1 MERRYPAIERMVER
15 VRARFTGGDAKI
27 ARLFENCI
35 GDTLDKTVKRLEDG
49 SVYVITGDI
58 PAMWLRDS
66 ACQLLPYV
74 RFARE
79 EPEIRDLLVGLCGT
93 QARCIL
99 IDPYANAFNLPG
111 SKSIWMSDR
120 TAMRE
125 ELWERKYE
133 IDSLCHPV
141 NLAWTLW
148 KQSGTARQFTPEWK
162 RAAERIIDTFR
173 REQRHEEDSDYRFQ
187 RADCVFTDTLS
198 REGKGALV
206 KSGIGLIWS
215 GFRPSDDACVY
226 GYFIPG
232 NMFAA
237 VALDQIGE
245 IAETVYQDVAL
256 AGRARA
262 FAGELREAIAKYAV
276 LPNIPKPWYAYEVDG
291 FGQYLTMD
299 DSNMPSLL
307 ALPMMG
313 WCAPDDPIYLNTRR
327 MILSQRNPYYYEG
340 KCLRGVGSPHTPPN
354 YVWDIALAVQG
365 LTAID
370 AAEKYACIRM
380 MADNDADTG
389 MMHEGI
395 HVDDPTR
402 YTRPWFSWA
411 NAMYCALVMDYCGF

>member
-1 MERRYPAIERMVER
+1 MEKQYPAIERMIER
-15 VRARFTGGDAKI
+15 VRERFTGEDAKI
-27 ARLFENCI
+27 AALFENCI
-35 GDTLDKTVKRLEDG
+35 GDTLSRTIKRASDG

-74 RFARE
+74 RFAAE
-79 EPEIRDLLVGLCGT
+79 EPAIRDLLVDLCAT

-111 SKSIWMSDR
+111 EKSLWMSDR

-148 KQSGTARQFTPEWK
+148 KQSGATAQFTPEWK
-162 RAAERIIDTFR
+162 RAAGLIIDTFR
-173 REQRHEEDSDYRFQ
+173 TEQHHEEDSDYRFE

-198 REGKGALV
+198 RGGRGALV
-206 KSGIGLIWS
+206 KSGTGLIFS

-237 VALDQIGE
+237 VVLDQIGE
-245 IAETVYQDVAL
+245 IADAVYGDAEL
-256 AGRARA
+256 ARRARD
-262 FAGELREAIAKYAV
+262 FSRELRRAIAEYAV
-276 LPNIPKPWYAYEVDG
+276 LPNIPRPFYAYEVDG
-291 FGQYLTMD
+291 FGQYLVMD

-307 ALPMMG
+307 ALPMLG
-313 WCAPDDPIYLNTRR
+313 WCDRDDPLYLNTRE

-340 KCLRGVGSPHTPPN
+340 RCLKGVGSPHTPPD

-365 LTAID
+365 LTATD
-370 AAEKYACIRM
+370 PREQYDCIRM
-380 MADNDADTG
+380 MADNDAGTG

-395 HVDDPTR
+395 HVDDPAR
-402 YTRPWFSWA
+402 FTRPWFSWA
-411 NAMYCALVMDYCGF
+411 NAMFCQLVMVYCGF

>member
-245 IAETVYQDVAL
+245 IAEMVYQDVAL
-256 AGRARA
+256 AGRARV
-262 FAGELREAIAKYAV
+262 FAAELREAIAKYAV

-313 WCAPDDPIYLNTRR
+313 WCASDDPIYLNTRR

-365 LTAID
+365 LTAFD

>member
-93 QARCIL
+93 QAHCIN

-313 WCAPDDPIYLNTRR
+313 WCASDDPIYLNTRR